1 MGIHAKEGFILTY
14 RSLSAIVF
22 AVIIVIEL
30 VVFMNLD
37 APKIR
42 SDRETTGSGLS
53 GFVSQFEVDHEAQTN
68 QNEKYMILIGTT
80 LIVGGIVTFAMPN
93 KKINK

>member
-1 MGIHAKEGFILTY
+1 MTY

-30 VVFMNLD
+30 VVFMNLE

-53 GFVSQFEVDHEAQTN
+53 KFVSQFEVAHEAQTN
-68 QNEKYMILIGTT
+68 QNEKYMILIGKYMILIGTT

>member
-1 MGIHAKEGFILTY
+1 MTH
-14 RSLSAIVF
+14 RSLSVIIF

-30 VVFMNLD
+30 IVFMNLD
-37 APKIR
+37 TPTIR

-53 GFVSQFEVDHEAQTN
+53 KFVSQFKVDHEAQTN
-68 QNEKYMILIGTT
+68 QNEKYMILIGAT

-93 KKINK
+93 KNIWK